1 MTIRQNTLAA
11 SVLLLFIACEQASAQ
26 DLRLV
31 PEPKQAQKREGRF
44 TITPKT
50 RIVIN
55 AAHAEEDRT
64 AAETLVE
71 EIEAATG
78 TKLKIATARSM
89 PTSGAIYLARVGDDK
104 RLASTLE
111 ASSLA
116 IDDKFNDEGYV
127 LDANAERVIVAA
139 RTGSSSGNRSPVHE
153 RPSRFEK

>member
-1 MTIRQNTLAA
+1 MPKNY
-11 SVLLLFIACEQASAQ
+11 LLLLICCLFLSPLASAQ
-26 DLRLV
+26 DLKLV

-50 RIVIN
+50 RVVIN
-55 AAHAEEDRT
+55 SAHGDEDRT

-78 TKLKIATARSM
+78 TKLKITTARSM
-89 PTSGAIYLARVGDDK
+89 PKSGAIYLARVGDDK

-111 ASSLA
+111 ASQLA
-116 IDDKFNDEGYV
+116 IDDRFNDEGYV

-139 RTGSSSGNRSPVHE
+139 RT
-153 RPSRFEK
+153 